1 MECFMEK
8 MRNISFVG
16 LFLFVFILAGCAS
29 TRTHQSTGEY
39 VDDSVVTSRVK
50 TRLIEDQSLKG
61 FQIGV
66 ETFRG
71 DVLLSGY
78 VDNPDQIKRAVAVAK
93 SVPGV
98 KSVKNS
104 LVVKKEKTG

>member
-1 MECFMEK
+1 MEK
-8 MRNISFVG
+8 MRNIGFLG
-16 LFLFVFILAGCAS
+16 LFLLAFIVAGCAS
-29 TRTHQSTGEY
+29 TRTHESPGEY
-39 VDDSVVTSRVK
+39 VDDSVITSRVK
-50 TRLIEDQSLKG
+50 TRLIQDQALKG

-71 DVLLSGY
+71 DVLLSGF
-78 VDNPDQIKRAVAVAK
+78 VDSPEQIKRAVELAK

>member
-1 MECFMEK
+1 MEK
-8 MRNISFVG
+8 MRSIGFLG
-16 LFLFVFILAGCAS
+16 LFLLAFVVVGCAS
-29 TRTHQSTGEY
+29 SRTHQAPGEY

-50 TRLIEDQSLKG
+50 TRLIEDQALKG

-78 VDNPDQIKRAVAVAK
+78 VDNPDQIKRAVELAK